1 MAAPRLRQL
10 RRDNTLFTLA
20 MNALRLH
27 LEEDDRLARQPQLR
41 GAPDADLAFIQQSID
56 QWASLATSYVMRKFR
71 CPAPQAM
78 QLLGELLVDLK
89 TGIPVGELRQ
99 VPYQQAL
106 YLPPAWATN
115 PPAPAPTEAEASRPA
130 EPAPPGA

>member
-10 RRDNTLFTLA
+10 RRDNLLFKLA
-20 MNALRLH
+20 MNAVRLH

-41 GAPDADLAFIQQSID
+41 EAPDADLAFIQQSID
-56 QWASLATSYVMRKFR
+56 QWVGAATNYIAHKFR
-71 CPAPQAM
+71 CPAAQAM

-89 TGIPVGELRQ
+89 MGIPVGELRQ

-106 YLPPAWATN
+106 FLPPAWVTN
-115 PPAPAPTEAEASRPA
+115 QQPAPVTE
-130 EPAPPGA
+130 GN

>member
-10 RRDNTLFTLA
+10 RRDNLLFKLA
-20 MNALRLH
+20 LNAVRLH

-41 GAPDADLAFIQQSID
+41 TAPDADLAFIQHSID
-56 QWASLATSYVMRKFR
+56 QWVGVAASYIASKFR
-71 CPAPQAM
+71 CPAAQAM

-89 TGIPVGELRQ
+89 TSIPVSELRQ

-106 YLPPAWATN
+106 YQPPAWVSGQ
-115 PPAPAPTEAEASRPA
+115 PPAPAGEA
-130 EPAPPGA
+130 G